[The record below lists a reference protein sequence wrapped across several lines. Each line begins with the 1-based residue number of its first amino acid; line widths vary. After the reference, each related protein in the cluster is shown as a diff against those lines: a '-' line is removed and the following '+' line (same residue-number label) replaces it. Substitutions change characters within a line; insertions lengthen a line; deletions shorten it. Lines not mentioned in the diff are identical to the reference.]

1 MSATFRT
8 GRSSF
13 DPRHNTRGYTAM
25 QRKLELVL
33 ALKIQRTSL
42 IRKLGH
48 ADLTGAEFKVLL
60 RLLAD
65 SEKYSSGQSEIA
77 EDLGMVLK
85 TVQRAWKS
93 LILKE
98 YITVIVLG
106 RTSRKTILAVNVE
119 TIMDLGVPAIIL
131 PLDVPGE

>member
-1 MSATFRT
+1 
-8 GRSSF
+8 
-13 DPRHNTRGYTAM
+13 M

-48 ADLTGAEFKVLL
+48 AALTGAEFKVLL

-77 EDLGMVLK
+77 QDLGMVLK

-98 YITVIVLG
+98 YITVVALG
-106 RTSRKTILAVNVE
+106 RTSRKTILAVNVA
-119 TIMDLGVPAIIL
+119 TIMNLDVPAIIL
-131 PLDVPGE
+131 PLDVPGEENDED

>member
-1 MSATFRT
+1 
-8 GRSSF
+8 
-13 DPRHNTRGYTAM
+13 M
-25 QRKLELVL
+25 QRKLELIL
-33 ALKIQRTSL
+33 ALKKERTSL
-42 IRKLGH
+42 NRKLGH
-48 ADLTGAEFKVLL
+48 ANLTGAEFKVLL
-60 RLLAD
+60 RLLSD

-85 TVQRAWKS
+85 TVCRAWKG

-98 YITVIVLG
+98 YITVVVLG